1 MNTNDKIIEILKQH
15 PEGGETFFNA
25 LDLMLRSDFDILAEL
40 KELIGKNITYLKN
53 VNIILSGHFGIAL
66 INNDNFWLSQF
77 KNFYLIQGG
86 LRGNDEG
93 EFLKDYK
100 TDSSENIFVDDS
112 FYSGTTR
119 NKIDSLIRGKG
130 LIKGINSTFVIYD
143 GNPLIQK
150 DVHSLFKYYKNDIK

>member
-1 MNTNDKIIEILKQH
+1 ME
-15 PEGGETFFNA
+15 
-25 LDLMLRSDFDILAEL
+25 
-40 KELIGKNITYLKN
+40 KNITNLKN

-119 NKIDSLIRGKG
+119 NKIDSLIKSKG

-143 GNPLIQK
+143 GSPLIQK
-150 DVHSLFKYYKNDIK
+150 NVHSLFKYYKK

>member
-1 MNTNDKIIEILKQH
+1 MNTNGKIIEILKQH
-15 PEGGETFFNA
+15 PEGGEPFFNA
-25 LDLMLRSDFDILAEL
+25 LDLMLRSDFDLLAEL
-40 KELIGKNITYLKN
+40 KELIRKNITNLKN
-53 VNIILSGHFGIAL
+53 GNIILSGHFGIAL

-130 LIKGINSTFVIYD
+130 LIKGINSTFVVYD

-150 DVHSLFKYYKNDIK
+150 DVHSLFKYYKK

>member
-40 KELIGKNITYLKN
+40 KELIRKNITNLKN

-66 INNDNFWLSQF
+66 INNDNIWLSQF

-86 LRGNDEG
+86 LRGNDKG

-143 GNPLIQK
+143 GSPLIQK
-150 DVHSLFKYYKNDIK
+150 DVHSLFKYYKK

>member
-40 KELIGKNITYLKN
+40 KELIRKNITNLKN

-66 INNDNFWLSQF
+66 INNGNFWLSQF

-119 NKIDSLIRGKG
+119 NKIDSLIRDKG

-143 GNPLIQK
+143 GSPLIQK
-150 DVHSLFKYYKNDIK
+150 DVHSLFKYYKK

>member
-40 KELIGKNITYLKN
+40 KELIGKNITNLKN

-66 INNDNFWLSQF
+66 INNNNFWLSQF

-119 NKIDSLIRGKG
+119 NKIDSLIKGKG

-143 GNPLIQK
+143 GSPLIQK
-150 DVHSLFKYYKNDIK
+150 DVHSLFKYYKK

>member
-15 PEGGETFFNA
+15 PEGGEIFFNA

-40 KELIGKNITYLKN
+40 KELIRKNITNLKN

-119 NKIDSLIRGKG
+119 NKIDSLIRGRG

-150 DVHSLFKYYKNDIK
+150 DVHSLFKYYKK

>member
-40 KELIGKNITYLKN
+40 KELIGKNITNLKN

-66 INNDNFWLSQF
+66 INNDNLWLSQF

-119 NKIDSLIRGKG
+119 NKIDSLIRDKG
-130 LIKGINSTFVIYD
+130 LIKGINSTFVVYD

-150 DVHSLFKYYKNDIK
+150 DVHSLFKYYKK

>member
-40 KELIGKNITYLKN
+40 KELIRKNITNLKN

-119 NKIDSLIRGKG
+119 NKIDSLIRDKG

-143 GNPLIQK
+143 GSPLIQK
-150 DVHSLFKYYKNDIK
+150 DVHSLFKYYKK

>member
-40 KELIGKNITYLKN
+40 KELIGKNITNLKN

-86 LRGNDEG
+86 N
-93 EFLKDYK
+93 
-100 TDSSENIFVDDS
+100 
-112 FYSGTTR
+112 
-119 NKIDSLIRGKG
+119 
-130 LIKGINSTFVIYD
+130 
-143 GNPLIQK
+143 
-150 DVHSLFKYYKNDIK
+150 

>member
-40 KELIGKNITYLKN
+40 KELIRKNITNLKN

-119 NKIDSLIRGKG
+119 NKIDSLIKSKG
-130 LIKGINSTFVIYD
+130 LIKGINSTFVVYD

-150 DVHSLFKYYKNDIK
+150 DVHSLFKYYKK

>member
-1 MNTNDKIIEILKQH
+1 MLIL
-15 PEGGETFFNA
+15 FFP
-25 LDLMLRSDFDILAEL
+25 DILVQFL
-40 KELIGKNITYLKN
+40 LIM
-53 VNIILSGHFGIAL
+53 II
-66 INNDNFWLSQF
+66 FWLSQF

-143 GNPLIQK
+143 GSPLIQK
-150 DVHSLFKYYKNDIK
+150 DVHSLFKYYKK

>member
-40 KELIGKNITYLKN
+40 KELIRKNITNLKN

-119 NKIDSLIRGKG
+119 NKKIGRASCRER
-130 LIKGINSTFVIYD
+130 V
-143 GNPLIQK
+143 
-150 DVHSLFKYYKNDIK
+150 

>member
-40 KELIGKNITYLKN
+40 KELIRKNITNLKN

-119 NKIDSLIRGKG
+119 NKIDSLIKSKG

-150 DVHSLFKYYKNDIK
+150 DVHSLFKYYKK